1 MARCPYCRSTLLQ
14 REYEGD
20 ITCLACSRTVSLVP
34 VDLPSA
40 RSQQVRQRLAAWFPE
55 PEETRRCGGCGENRP
70 ISDFRKLSRSSY
82 ADACKAC
89 TTGEIPPQMRK
100 TSGPNLLRRVAAEAR
115 RAG

>member
-1 MARCPYCRSTLLQ
+1 MTRCPYCQSRLLQ
-14 REYEGD
+14 REYDGD
-20 ITCLACSRTVSLVP
+20 ITCLFCSRTVSLAP

-55 PEETRRCGGCGENRP
+55 PEETRMCGGCGEDRP

-89 TTGEIPPQMRK
+89 TTGKIPPQMRK
-100 TSGPNLLRRVAAEAR
+100 TPGPNLLRRVAAEAR
-115 RAG
+115 GAG